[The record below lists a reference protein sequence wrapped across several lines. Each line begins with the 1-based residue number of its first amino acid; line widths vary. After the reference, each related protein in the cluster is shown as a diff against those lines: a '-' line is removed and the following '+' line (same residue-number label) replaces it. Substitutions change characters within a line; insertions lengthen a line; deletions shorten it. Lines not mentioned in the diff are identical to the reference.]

1 MKILYLIKEKLDGD
15 LAKSF
20 NSVVA
25 AQKSE
30 GIEVLIINLW
40 EIDSNG
46 YDSVL
51 DKIFEYDKTI
61 CV

>member
-1 MKILYLIKEKLDGD
+1 MKEKIDGD

-20 NSVVA
+20 NSFVS
-25 AQKSE
+25 AQKSD
-30 GIEVLIINLW
+30 GNEVLVINLW
-40 EIDSNG
+40 EIDNNG
-46 YDSVL
+46 YDFVL

>member
-1 MKILYLIKEKLDGD
+1 MKILYLIKEKIDGD

>member
-1 MKILYLIKEKLDGD
+1 MKILYLMKEKIDGD

-30 GIEVLIINLW
+30 GNEVLVINLW
-40 EIDSNG
+40 EIDGGG

-51 DKIFEYDKTI
+51 DKIFEYDKTV

>member
-1 MKILYLIKEKLDGD
+1 MKILYLIKEKIDGD

-30 GIEVLIINLW
+30 GIKVLIINLW

>member
-1 MKILYLIKEKLDGD
+1 MKILYLIKEKIDGD

-25 AQKSE
+25 VQKSE

>member
-1 MKILYLIKEKLDGD
+1 MKILYLIKEKIDGD

-20 NSVVA
+20 SSVIA
-25 AQKSE
+25 AQKSQ
-30 GIEVLIINLW
+30 GSEVLIVNLW
-40 EIDSNG
+40 EIDKNG
-46 YDSVL
+46 YDSIL

>member
-20 NSVVA
+20 SDVVA

-30 GIEVLIINLW
+30 GSEVLIVNLW
-40 EIDSNG
+40 EIDKNG
-46 YDSVL
+46 YDSIL

>member
-1 MKILYLIKEKLDGD
+1 MKILYLIKERLDGD

-20 NSVVA
+20 SSVVA

-30 GIEVLIINLW
+30 DSEVLVVNLW
-40 EIDSNG
+40 EIDKNG
-46 YDSVL
+46 YDSIL

>member
-1 MKILYLIKEKLDGD
+1 MKILYLIKERLDGD

-20 NSVVA
+20 ISVVA

-30 GIEVLIINLW
+30 DSEVLVVNLW
-40 EIDSNG
+40 EIDKNG
-46 YDSVL
+46 YDSIL

>member
-20 NSVVA
+20 SSVVA

-30 GIEVLIINLW
+30 GSEVLIVNLW
-40 EIDSNG
+40 EIDKNG
-46 YDSVL
+46 YDSIL

>member
-1 MKILYLIKEKLDGD
+1 MKILYLIKEKIDGD

-20 NSVVA
+20 SSIVA
-25 AQKSE
+25 AQKSD

-40 EIDSNG
+40 EIDKNG
-46 YDSVL
+46 YDSIL